1 MSEINLYFLTNLCCT
16 SRHNFDSII
25 FLGFPM
31 LKMGRSSVLKDQ
43 LFNYSWT
50 VQLYNAWQGYS
61 HEPLL
66 SETFPNL
73 PNSKLTWRMRLV
85 LRNSEPKFSDKA
97 SLFLMLVSS
106 DRSEVGAKFKFKILY
121 SGSQTLVEASSETC
135 IFSRRENHQIKCD
148 GDCNRLNFLKSLV
161 SNYVNYSLTIVC
173 DVTVFPEQIKV
184 PRCSLSD
191 DFAQLFDNQKFSD
204 VTLSVNGTE
213 FQAHKNILAARS
225 PVFAAMFEH
234 DMEEKQSG
242 KVEIHDFDGDVI
254 KEMLLFIYTGK
265 VLNLDKMA
273 DELLAAADKYQLDR
287 LKAMCE
293 KTLLNNLSIENA
305 SELLVL
311 SDLHNAEQL
320 KAQTIKFINENGTG
334 VIETE
339 GFKNMV
345 KTKPCLVAEAFI
357 ALFTK

>member
-1 MSEINLYFLTNLCCT
+1 MFS
-16 SRHNFDSII
+16 
-25 FLGFPM
+25 GFPTV
-31 LKMGRSSVLKDQ
+31 KMGKSSVLKDQ

-50 VQLYNAWQGYS
+50 VQFYNAWNGNYN
-61 HEPLL
+61 EALL
-66 SETFPNL
+66 SPTFSNL
-73 PNSKLTWRMRLV
+73 QCSNLTWRMRLV
-85 LRNSEPKFSDKA
+85 LRNSDPKYTDKA

-106 DRSEVGAKFKFKILY
+106 DRSEVRAKFEFKILY
-121 SGSQTLVEASSETC
+121 SGSILVEASSETC
-135 IFSRRENHQIKCD
+135 IFSRRENNEIKCD
-148 GDCNRLNFLKSLV
+148 GDCNRLNFPKSLV
-161 SNYVNYSLTIVC
+161 SNYMDYSLTIVC

-204 VTLSVNGTE
+204 ITLSVNGTE
-213 FQAHKNILAARS
+213 FQAHKNILAVRS

-254 KEMLLFIYTGK
+254 KEMLFFIYTGK

-273 DELLAAADKYQLDR
+273 DNLLAAADKYQLDR

-293 KTLLNNLSIENA
+293 KTLRNNLSIENA

-320 KAQTIKFINENGTG
+320 KTQTIQFINENGTS

-357 ALFTK
+357 VLFTK